1 MLFLDKVIW
10 QKSPTE
16 DLSKVAIKYKLT
28 PWIQRWTRNSM
39 KQTLNPV
46 SEADPTTQE
55 SQRKTLKFQN
65 RIV

>member
-1 MLFLDKVIW
+1 MTEKPHRRSEQSGNKV
-10 QKSPTE
+10 QTDPG
-16 DLSKVAIKYKLT
+16 
-28 PWIQRWTRNSM
+28 IQRWIRNSM
-39 KQTLNPV
+39 KQTINPV